1 MKTFNSFLN
10 EKYYLQ
16 PDGTWKK
23 NGDGRSEGM
32 TRAELIKAGKAS
44 KIREMSHKDLADK
57 FKGKTTSMLQ
67 KMAADNRKYSPV
79 QRKEIE
85 KEIKMRSQVREE
97 TGGGAMPASG
107 NTTRSGPGMGDDSTL
122 HTKKARLMK
131 KIYRRFHTTK
141 DQTKIGVK

>member
-1 MKTFNSFLN
+1 MKSFSSFLN

-32 TRAELIKAGKAS
+32 TRSELIKAGKAS

-67 KMAADNRKYSPV
+67 KMAADNRKYSPG

-97 TGGGAMPASG
+97 MGTGAVSG
-107 NTTRSGPGMGDDSTL
+107 NTTRSGPGMGDDNTL